1 LQFKFLSKLET
12 DGDSGHHCSTERLV
26 RMKKV
31 FLSALAVIGFGAV
44 IVPGALAAPTVDVDR
59 QPALGGG
66 RVVREIVRNA
76 PEIIRET
83 RGLIRE
89 VRESN
94 RPERNAPEPRST
106 PRESK
111 GGRI

>member
-1 LQFKFLSKLET
+1 
-12 DGDSGHHCSTERLV
+12 
-26 RMKKV
+26 MKKV

-59 QPALGGG
+59 QPARAG
-66 RVVREIVRNA
+66 RVVRDIVRNA

-83 RGLIRE
+83 RELIRE

-111 GGRI
+111 GGRN